1 MSDAAITLTVLGA
14 AVVLFVWNRLPV
26 GVVALAVALSLY
38 LTGVL
43 TVEESL
49 AGFGTPTVI
58 LIAALFVVAEALDA
72 AGITAWAGQQ
82 LIDRAGTSPA
92 RLMVLMLVLSAV
104 LSALVTPN
112 GAVAALF
119 PMVVV
124 LSTRLGRSPSQLLMP
139 LAFGAHAG
147 SLLMLTGTPVNV
159 IVSATALEETG
170 TGLGF
175 FEFALVGVPLLA
187 GTILVCVLWG
197 PRLLPHRS
205 ARSLSRDL
213 TGLPA
218 DLLRDY
224 APAGSIARL
233 TVPAGSPLVGV
244 AADAIDT
251 GDRSV
256 HAVAVQ
262 DRSGRPT
269 SEVVAG
275 GQLVVR
281 GGRRGIDE
289 FATVGGLVAPSGPDG
304 EDVTCGLVSREHG
317 VAEVIVRPRSGLI
330 GERVFP
336 GMVTDSGELVVL
348 AVKRLGEVLDPATD
362 EGENRPAADPR
373 DHEVTLRAGDAV
385 LLQGPWDAL
394 DRHTD
399 DPDVL
404 VVDTPDS
411 IRRQAAPLGRRAVP
425 AIVVLVLMVAAL
437 ATDVLPAAVTAVG
450 AAIAMILLRV
460 VTTRQAQRS
469 ISLTTVILVAGMIP
483 LSTAITQTGAA
494 EIVATALIDV
504 VGGGGLTLLLLGIF
518 VLCAVLGQLIS
529 NMATALVMIPI
540 AGSVALELGISPV
553 PLVMCVA
560 VASAAALLTPVATPG
575 NMMVMEPGGY
585 RFGDYWKLG
594 LPVLVVYLL
603 VAVFLVPLI
612 WRP

>member
-1 MSDAAITLTVLGA
+1 M
-14 AVVLFVWNRLPV
+14 
-26 GVVALAVALSLY
+26 
-38 LTGVL
+38 
-43 TVEESL
+43 
-49 AGFGTPTVI
+49 
-58 LIAALFVVAEALDA
+58 
-72 AGITAWAGQQ
+72 
-82 LIDRAGTSPA
+82 
-92 RLMVLMLVLSAV
+92 
-104 LSALVTPN
+104 
-112 GAVAALF
+112 
-119 PMVVV
+119 
-124 LSTRLGRSPSQLLMP
+124 
-139 LAFGAHAG
+139 
-147 SLLMLTGTPVNV
+147 
-159 IVSATALEETG
+159 
-170 TGLGF
+170 
-175 FEFALVGVPLLA
+175 
-187 GTILVCVLWG
+187 
-197 PRLLPHRS
+197 
-205 ARSLSRDL
+205 
-213 TGLPA
+213 
-218 DLLRDY
+218 
-224 APAGSIARL
+224 
-233 TVPAGSPLVGV
+233 
-244 AADAIDT
+244 
-251 GDRSV
+251 
-256 HAVAVQ
+256 
-262 DRSGRPT
+262 
-269 SEVVAG
+269 
-275 GQLVVR
+275 
-281 GGRRGIDE
+281 
-289 FATVGGLVAPSGPDG
+289 
-304 EDVTCGLVSREHG
+304 
-317 VAEVIVRPRSGLI
+317 RPRSGLI

-594 LPVLVVYLL
+594 LPVLGVYLL

>member
-1 MSDAAITLTVLGA
+1 MSDAAITLTVLAA

-26 GVVALAVALSLY
+26 AVVALGVALSLH

-43 TVEESL
+43 TVEEAL
-49 AGFGTPTVI
+49 AGFGTPTVV

-82 LIDRAGTSPA
+82 LIDRAGTSLA

-124 LSTRLGRSPSQLLMP
+124 LSTRLGRSPSQLLLP

-147 SLLMLTGTPVNV
+147 SLLLLTGTPVNV
-159 IVSATALEETG
+159 IVSATALAETG

-175 FEFALVGVPLLA
+175 FEFALVGLPLLA
-187 GTILVCVLWG
+187 GTIVVCVLWG
-197 PRLLPHRS
+197 PRLLPDRS

-213 TGLPA
+213 SGLPA
-218 DLLRDY
+218 ELLREY
-224 APAGSIARL
+224 APSGVIARL
-233 TVPAGSPLVGV
+233 EVPTGSPLVGV

-251 GDRSV
+251 GDRAV

-262 DRSGRPT
+262 DRAGRP
-269 SEVVAG
+269 SAGVVAG
-275 GQLVVR
+275 GRLVVR
-281 GGRRGIDE
+281 GSRAGVE
-289 FATVGGLVAPSGPDG
+289 AFAASRGLVGALPGPDG
-304 EDVTCGLVSREHG
+304 EEVVCGLVSREHG

-330 GERVFP
+330 GARVFP
-336 GMVTDSGELVVL
+336 GMITDSGELVIL
-348 AVKRLGEVLDPATD
+348 AVKRLGEVLEPAD
-362 EGENRPAADPR
+362 DGENRPAADP
-373 DHEVTLRAGDAV
+373 HEHEIVLRPGDAL
-385 LLQGPWDAL
+385 LLQGTWEAL

-404 VVDTPDS
+404 VVDTPDA
-411 IRRQAAPLGRRAVP
+411 IRRQAAPLGRRVVP
-425 AIVVLVLMVAAL
+425 AVVVLALMVVGL
-437 ATDVLPAAVTAVG
+437 ATDALPAAVTAVG

-483 LSTAITQTGAA
+483 LSTAITATGAA
-494 EIVATALIDV
+494 ELVASGLIDL

-518 VLCAVLGQLIS
+518 VLCAILGQLIS

-540 AGSVALELGISPV
+540 AGSMAAELGISPV
-553 PLVMCVA
+553 PLLMCVA

-585 RFGDYWKLG
+585 RFGDYWRLG
-594 LPVLVVYLL
+594 LPVLVVYLV
-603 VAVFLVPLI
+603 VAVFLVPLV

>member
-1 MSDAAITLTVLGA
+1 MSDAAITLTVLAA

-26 GVVALAVALSLY
+26 GVVALGVALSLY

-43 TVEESL
+43 TVEEAL
-49 AGFGTPTVI
+49 AGFGTPTVV

-82 LIDRAGTSPA
+82 LIDRAGTGTA
-92 RLMVLMLVLSAV
+92 RLMVLMLVLSAA

-124 LSTRLGRSPSQLLMP
+124 LSTRLGRSPSQLLLP

-147 SLLMLTGTPVNV
+147 SLLLLTGTPVNV
-159 IVSATALEETG
+159 IVSATALAETG
-170 TGLGF
+170 TGVGF
-175 FEFALVGVPLLA
+175 FEFALVGLPLLA
-187 GTILVCVLWG
+187 GTIVVCVLWG
-197 PRLLPHRS
+197 PRLLPDRS

-218 DLLRDY
+218 ELLREY
-224 APAGSIARL
+224 APSGVIARL
-233 TVPAGSPLVGV
+233 DVPTGSTLVGV

-251 GDRSV
+251 GDRAV

-262 DRSGRPT
+262 DPAGRPAPA
-269 SEVVAG
+269 VVAG
-275 GQLVVR
+275 GHVVVR
-281 GGRRGIDE
+281 GSRVGVE
-289 FATVGGLVAPSGPDG
+289 AFAASHGLPAPPGPDG
-304 EDVTCGLVSREHG
+304 EEVVCGLVSRDHG

-330 GERVFP
+330 GARVFP
-336 GMVTDSGELVVL
+336 GMLTDSGELVVL
-348 AVKRLGEVLDPATD
+348 AVKRLGEVLEPAD
-362 EGENRPAADPR
+362 DGENRPSADP
-373 DHEVTLRAGDAV
+373 HEHETVLRAGDAL
-385 LLQGPWDAL
+385 LLQGTWEAL
-394 DRHTD
+394 DRHAD

-404 VVDTPDS
+404 VVDTPDA
-411 IRRQAAPLGRRAVP
+411 IRRQAAPLGRRVVP
-425 AIVVLVLMVAAL
+425 AVVVLVLMVAAL

-483 LSTAITQTGAA
+483 LSTAITATGAA
-494 EIVATALIDV
+494 EIVATGLIDV
-504 VGGGGLTLLLLGIF
+504 VGGGGVTLLLLGIF

-529 NMATALVMIPI
+529 NMATALVMIPV
-540 AGSVALELGISPV
+540 AGSVAVELGISPV
-553 PLVMCVA
+553 PLLMCVA

-585 RFGDYWKLG
+585 RFGDYWRLG
-594 LPVLVVYLL
+594 LPVLVVYLV
-603 VAVFLVPLI
+603 VAVFLVPLV

>member
-26 GVVALAVALSLY
+26 GVVALAVALSLH

-43 TVEESL
+43 TVEEAL

-72 AGITAWAGQQ
+72 AGITVWAGQQ

-175 FEFALVGVPLLA
+175 FEFALVGVPLLV

-205 ARSLSRDL
+205 VRSLSRDL
-213 TGLPA
+213 AGLPT

-224 APAGSIARL
+224 APAGSIVRL
-233 TVPAGSPLVGV
+233 TVPAGSRLVGV

-262 DRSGRPT
+262 DRSGRP
-269 SEVVAG
+269 SSQVVAG
-275 GQLVVR
+275 GRLVVR
-281 GGRRGIDE
+281 GGRPGIAE
-289 FATVGGLVAPSGPDG
+289 FAAAAGLVAPAGPDG
-304 EDVTCGLVSREHG
+304 EEVACGLVSREHG

-348 AVKRLGEVLDPATD
+348 AVQRLGEVLDPVD

-373 DHEVTLRAGDAV
+373 DQEVTLRAGDAL
-385 LLQGPWDAL
+385 LLQGTWDAL

-425 AIVVLVLMVAAL
+425 AVVVLVLMVAAL

-450 AAIAMILLRV
+450 AAIAMVLLRV

-504 VGGGGLTLLLLGIF
+504 VGSGGLTLLLLGIF

-529 NMATALVMIPI
+529 NMATALVMIPVV
-540 AGSVALELGISPV
+540 GSVALELGISPV

-594 LPVLVVYLL
+594 LPVMGVYLV